1 MSADRTVTVRRV
13 LPAPPA
19 VVYDEWL
26 DPVGMVEWMC
36 PRPARAVKIS
46 LQPWVGGLLRI
57 DIEDGGF
64 SLYVTGAFVEL
75 DRPRRL
81 RFTWSCSD
89 WADPSVQSL
98 VTVTL
103 EEHGGDETMMTIEH
117 EQLPP
122 ASRWTATGA
131 AGARSRPS
139 SATRSG
145 GAPPSQKAT
154 ERDAGPR
161 VRPGFRRETYDG
173 RCGRAPAG
181 PGSRRAGWTGR
192 R

>member
-1 MSADRTVTVRRV
+1 MSANRAATVRRV

-46 LQPWVGGLLRI
+46 LEPSVGRPLRI
-57 DIEDGGF
+57 DIEDGGS
-64 SLYVTGAFVEL
+64 SLYVTGTFVEL

-81 RFTWSCSD
+81 RFTWSCSA
-89 WADPSVQSL
+89 WADPSAQSL

-103 EEHGGDETMMTIEH
+103 EARGADETMMTIEH

-122 ASRWTATGA
+122 EEVDTHQHGWGTIAVQL
-131 AGARSRPS
+131 
-139 SATRSG
+139 G
-145 GAPPSQKAT
+145 GAL
-154 ERDAGPR
+154 RG
-161 VRPGFRRETYDG
+161 G
-173 RCGRAPAG
+173 
-181 PGSRRAGWTGR
+181 
-192 R
+192 